1 LQVSPVRYLRRA
13 YLHLSYSIDFGFA
26 VVVIQGTPLNLTA
39 VCPITSLRLKVLFY
53 FN

>member
-1 LQVSPVRYLRRA
+1 VDLTESQIGRECV
-13 YLHLSYSIDFGFA
+13 
-26 VVVIQGTPLNLTA
+26 LTA

>member
-13 YLHLSYSIDFGFA
+13 FLHLSYSIDFGHLI
-26 VVVIQGTPLNLTA
+26 VVIQGTLLNLTA
-39 VCPITSLRLKVLFY
+39 RR

>member
-13 YLHLSYSIDFGFA
+13 FLHLSYSIDFGPLII
-26 VVVIQGTPLNLTA
+26 VIQGTPLHITA
-39 VCPITSLRLKVLFY
+39 RR